1 MQRVAKRAAHQ
12 QRKEEEDAEKM
23 ERIDFLEKNL
33 IFKGVR
39 LETQASFED
48 VSFAK
53 GQQISR
59 KLSSFL
65 RHRMQN
71 KIFCKNDGSVP
82 LTDLAKLLKVREE
95 WILTVTSPAYD
106 KNNKRR
112 FVVIKNIH
120 PDTNVIVSVAAL
132 GGHSIFIPN
141 PIGLYQ
147 MGAELLDIYG
157 QLVHNTSAKKQIEE
171 SGFLSQQGRKGGI
184 KLATKQVADQYRPL
198 ASHQIVICA
207 KECLARGIFFNFHRL
222 LGRQ

>member
-1 MQRVAKRAAHQ
+1 
-12 QRKEEEDAEKM
+12 M

-39 LETQASFED
+39 LKTQASFED

-65 RHRMQN
+65 KHRMQN

-120 PDTNVIVSVAAL
+120 PDTNLIVSC
-132 GGHSIFIPN
+132 S
-141 PIGLYQ
+141 
-147 MGAELLDIYG
+147 
-157 QLVHNTSAKKQIEE
+157 
-171 SGFLSQQGRKGGI
+171 
-184 KLATKQVADQYRPL
+184 
-198 ASHQIVICA
+198 
-207 KECLARGIFFNFHRL
+207 
-222 LGRQ
+222 LGRT

>member
-1 MQRVAKRAAHQ
+1 MFFSDFFGWFLQRVAKRAAHQ
-12 QRKEEEDAEKM
+12 QRKEEEDAERM

-33 IFKGVR
+33 IFKRVR

-53 GQQISR
+53 KQQISR
-59 KLSSFL
+59 KLS
-65 RHRMQN
+65 N
-71 KIFCKNDGSVP
+71 FCKNDGSVP
-82 LTDLAKLLKVREE
+82 LTDLAKLLKVRE
-95 WILTVTSPAYD
+95 VRPAYD

-147 MGAELLDIYG
+147 MGAELLDIY
-157 QLVHNTSAKKQIEE
+157 
-171 SGFLSQQGRKGGI
+171 
-184 KLATKQVADQYRPL
+184 
-198 ASHQIVICA
+198 
-207 KECLARGIFFNFHRL
+207 
-222 LGRQ
+222 RQ